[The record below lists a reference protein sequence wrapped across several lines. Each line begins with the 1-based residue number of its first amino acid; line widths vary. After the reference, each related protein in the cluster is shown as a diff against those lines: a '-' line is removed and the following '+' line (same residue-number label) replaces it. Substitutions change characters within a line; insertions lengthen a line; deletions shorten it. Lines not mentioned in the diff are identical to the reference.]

1 METAP
6 RKSIE
11 TDPMRQVMKQIRDL
25 RGAIEA
31 LQRTSTLRNASISG
45 GEGLRILDDD
55 GTPQVQIA
63 PDRTVTVFDGEGLPV
78 VRMGD
83 MAETGPEAYGIE
95 VRVADGSWVQLGSQ
109 SVAWANVGA
118 LPSTYDPA
126 TQKWSSRPHTHPG
139 SEIFSAVANATNAV
153 NATSATNATNATLAQ
168 QAEGSQYGWTNNV
181 GGTEFY
187 ALWVGNNGGYKF
199 GRNTSS
205 IKYKTNVRSAADEKP
220 EKDPRRILKL
230 RPVVYDRKPTL
241 EVLPEGAEGPRRVYP
256 GRSNEYGL
264 IAEETLPHVPEVVT
278 YFEGKI
284 DGIRYDLLPVAM
296 IPLLQQQDKELQ
308 ELRAE
313 NAAIKD
319 AIRKLGGQI

>member
-11 TDPMRQVMKQIRDL
+11 TDPMRQVMNQIREL
-25 RGAIEA
+25 RGALEV

-45 GEGLRILDDD
+45 GDGLRILDED

-83 MAETGPEAYGIE
+83 MAETGPEEYGIE

-109 SVAWANVGA
+109 SVAWENVGA
-118 LPSTYDPA
+118 KPTTYDEA
-126 TQKWSSRPHTHPG
+126 TEKWDPRPHSHSG
-139 SEIFSAVANATNAV
+139 SEVTSAVANATNAV
-153 NATSATNATNATLAQ
+153 EATHAAQ
-168 QAEGSQYGWTNNV
+168 ADGSQYGWTNNV
-181 GGTEFY
+181 AGTEFY
-187 ALWVGNNGGYKF
+187 ALWVGNDGGYHL

-205 IKYKTNVRSAADEKP
+205 IKYKTNVRSAGDVRP
-220 EKDPRRILKL
+220 GMDPRRILKL

-241 EVLPEGAEGPRRVYP
+241 EVLPDGTEGPRRVYP
-256 GRSNEYGL
+256 GRTNEYGL
-264 IAEETLPHVPEVVT
+264 IAEETLPHVPEIVT

-284 DGIRYDLLPVAM
+284 DGIRYDLLAVAA
-296 IPLLQQQDKELQ
+296 IPLLQEQDREIQ

-313 NAAIKD
+313 NAAIKE